1 MGNVVLMRRFT
12 HASCPMPHA
21 SSTMTRL
28 NIRKTYKLY
37 INGEFPR
44 TESGRFYP
52 VKTKSGELLA
62 NACRGSRKDLRNAV
76 QAARKAVPGWSGKTA
91 YNRGQILY
99 RIAEVCESRAAELV
113 DELRRQGSAAADAR
127 KEVER
132 IIDRWV
138 YYAGWSDKYPQ
149 MIGSVNPVAGPYYNF
164 TVPEPTGVVGVVCP
178 EEPSLLGLVSRVA
191 PAMVGGNTVVV
202 ITSESKPLA
211 AITLGE
217 VFETSDVPGGVV
229 NLISGLKSELV
240 PWLAAHMDVNAIDT
254 TGVAADAIASVQK
267 TAAEN
272 VKRVVHFDE
281 AIGWT
286 DERRSQSP
294 YAIFDFQEMKTVW
307 HPMGM

>member
-1 MGNVVLMRRFT
+1 M
-12 HASCPMPHA
+12 A
-21 SSTMTRL
+21 RL
-28 NIRKTYKLY
+28 NVRKTYKLY

-44 TESGRFYP
+44 TESGRFYA
-52 VKTKSGELLA
+52 VKSKGGGLLA

-76 QAARKAVPGWSGKTA
+76 QAARKAQSSWSGKTA

-99 RIAEVCESRAAELV
+99 RIAEVCESRASELA
-113 DELRRQGSAAADAR
+113 DELRRQGVSAADAR

-132 IIDRWV
+132 VVDRWV

-149 MIGSVNPVAGPYYNF
+149 IFGSVNPVAGPYYNF
-164 TVPEPTGVVGVVCP
+164 TVPEPTGVVGVIAP
-178 EEPSLLGLVSRVA
+178 EEPSLLGLVSRIA
-191 PAMVGGNTVVV
+191 PALVGGNTVVA

-217 VFETSDVPGGVV
+217 AFETSDVPAGVI
-229 NLISGLKSELV
+229 NLISGLKSELT
-240 PWLAAHMDVNAIDT
+240 PWLASHMDVNAIDI
-254 TGVAADAIASVQK
+254 TGVNDDIIPAVQK

-272 VKRVVHFDE
+272 VKRVIHWSGD
-281 AIGWT
+281 WT
-286 DERRSQSP
+286 DARNAQSP